1 MGLKASYEGAAI
13 VKDARASR
21 ALEVYRQNLEGMARS
36 LPVEEAYRQSNTG
49 SGNVLEVVNVVRFSG
64 DFNAGIKTVA
74 ASLPNDERVIQEKGA
89 KKQIY
94 KNLLQAKFDTILQ
107 PIARLFLPKKDAEHV
122 TRDAFVTNVLL
133 HELSHTLGVDYVVG
147 RKDLTVRHALQER
160 HAAIEEAK

>member
-1 MGLKASYEGAAI
+1 MSE
-13 VKDARASR
+13 
-21 ALEVYRQNLEGMARS
+21 S
-36 LPVEEAYRQSNTG
+36 LPVEARFKQSNTCG
-49 SGNVLEVVNVVRFSG
+49 VNVLDVLNVVLFSG

-94 KNLLQAKFDTILQ
+94 KNVLEAKFDTILQ
-107 PIARLFLPKKDAEHV
+107 PIARLFLGKKDADHV

-147 RKDLTVRHALQER
+147 KRDLTVRNALQER
-160 HAAIEEAK
+160 HAA